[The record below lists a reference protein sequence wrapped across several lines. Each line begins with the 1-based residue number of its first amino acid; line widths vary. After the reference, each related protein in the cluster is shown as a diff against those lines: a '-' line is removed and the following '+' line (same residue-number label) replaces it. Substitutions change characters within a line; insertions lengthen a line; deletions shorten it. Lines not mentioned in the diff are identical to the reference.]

1 MRKEII
7 SILILSTLSR
17 VHKKINKTNYPIIN
31 DLEEAES
38 T

>member
-1 MRKEII
+1 MDEQII
-7 SILILSTLSR
+7 NEE
-17 VHKKINKTNYPIIN
+17 VKKINKTNYPIIN